1 MPTIPLDPP
10 TAYALSSLFVL
21 LGKDLVRAGRGRS
34 AKRVAIGFSILFG
47 LTVQYFLFRWPAWMY
62 SYFYPEDAFSLAWVS
77 PVFFLAIVAASALAA
92 YTTERLLREGR
103 VLAATGNT
111 LLGFAAWLVLWA
123 VTWDPYFHV
132 GTYAAYHAG
141 LAPHSTEVPV
151 FQAATAAFG
160 ALYVVVGVPL
170 AVWVVVAGRRS
181 RALGRI
187 QPTVPLAAWRATGEA
202 KGEVASVVARA
213 RAAQVGWGALPL
225 SERRERLQRA
235 KRELLARSEE
245 AAEILQEELG
255 RPRAE
260 SYVAEIIPSADV
272 FDYWLAKIPSLLQAR
287 PVAIDPLVFPGKR
300 GVVEKVPRGVVGAIL
315 PWNFPL
321 ALPLRTLVPALL
333 AGNAV
338 VFKPSEH
345 APRTAAF
352 VGSLF
357 AAHLPPD
364 VLQVVQGGPA
374 EGEALIRAGVDFLVF
389 TGSRA
394 GGEAVSRLCAEALTP
409 AALELGAKDA
419 AIVLA
424 DADIPRAAAGILW
437 GAFGNSGQNCAAV
450 ERCYVLSSVAGA
462 FVEALEQELVKLRVG
477 TDGEGEFDVG
487 PLATE
492 AQKSIVDA
500 HLKEAEKRSIRTL
513 QGRRVEGK
521 LGVTPTILVDP
532 PPDLTAMREETFGP
546 VLPVMTVPS
555 EEEAVAAANE
565 SPFGLTVSVWSKDL
579 ARAERLGRQIDAGVV
594 TINNHAFTGGLADA
608 PWGGVRGSGFGT
620 TNGPETLEQLTRP
633 RLVLVDKG
641 TSRRELWWYPYD
653 RGLLRLSRGMT
664 RFRAGGG
671 GMGAVRDI
679 VGGWLERRKGVR

>member
-1 MPTIPLDPP
+1 MTPP
-10 TAYALSSLFVL
+10 VTHDHIYPATGRPNATVTL
-21 LGKDLVRAGRGRS
+21 AG
-34 AKRVAIGFSILFG
+34 AAEIHQAVAAAQEAQREWIA
-47 LTVQYFLFRWPAWMY
+47 LTVDRRRDLLI
-62 SYFYPEDAFSLAWVS
+62 DLADV
-77 PVFFLAIVAASALAA
+77 VHQHLGELAA
-92 YTTERLLREGR
+92 LNVQDYAVPISFAGNAILLERFLRH
-103 VLAATGNT
+103 
-111 LLGFAAWLVLWA
+111 FAGYADKPHGSSTPVSESFDVNLIERE
-123 VTWDPYFHV
+123 PY
-132 GTYAAYHAG
+132 G
-141 LAPHSTEVPV
+141 
-151 FQAATAAFG
+151 
-160 ALYVVVGVPL
+160 VVGVIAPWNGAL
-170 AVWVVVAGRRS
+170 VVAGS
-181 RALGRI
+181 C
-187 QPTVPLAAWRATGEA
+187 
-202 KGEVASVVARA
+202 VA
-213 RAAQVGWGALPL
+213 
-225 SERRERLQRA
+225 
-235 KRELLARSEE
+235 
-245 AAEILQEELG
+245 
-255 RPRAE
+255 
-260 SYVAEIIPSADV
+260 
-272 FDYWLAKIPSLLQAR
+272 
-287 PVAIDPLVFPGKR
+287 
-300 GVVEKVPRGVVGAIL
+300 
-315 PWNFPL
+315 
-321 ALPLRTLVPALL
+321 PALA

-671 GMGAVRDI
+671 GFGAVRDI